1 MKYINFNIIKIK
13 NKYKKSYKTKIKYKR
28 VRYENFS
35 VFVNLFNFLNG
46 TDLKIRTIKRDWV
59 GMRLSRCHP

>member
-28 VRYENFS
+28 GRYENFS

-46 TDLKIRTIKRDWV
+46 TYLKIGTIKRDGV
-59 GMRLSRCHP
+59 GMRLSSCHP